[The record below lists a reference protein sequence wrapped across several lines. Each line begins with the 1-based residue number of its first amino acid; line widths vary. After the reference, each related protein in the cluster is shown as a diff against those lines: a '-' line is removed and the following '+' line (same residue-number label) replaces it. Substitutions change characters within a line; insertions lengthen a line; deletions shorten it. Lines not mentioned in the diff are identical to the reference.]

1 MLPRRSMASNHE
13 KISHNALRSVC
24 ATLSREEEALLR
36 LALQYRTNE
45 WSQVQLLNSLEILFR
60 ANQSRGKIVVCG
72 IGKLFKVATK
82 LVATLNSLSILSQEL
97 HPSEALHGDLGLLRE
112 NDCIILLTASGNTP
126 ELLLLL
132 PHVSKTIPIVLL
144 TSNKKLKL
152 SAHPQ
157 VRSLLYAELP
167 PHLKED
173 AIHGLPAPTVS
184 MTLALALADATVLAL
199 SEMIDA
205 DVLRR
210 KKVFSMKHP
219 GGSIGA
225 DLSHLNDNFIAVSE
239 SMKKSYRGSHSS
251 SILSLTDVRKSIFDI
266 EADASSKSRATVAS
280 SLTSSDDEDAQDTPK
295 QTQLQSALKTPHI
308 DTALSAIVKACPSYQ
323 IVRMTEAEFLKASE
337 IDLFKWT
344 AMFDYV
350 LYSSEIKD
358 TYAISTADVKAAM
371 RLEISQGYTPEVWRV
386 FVANLTND
394 FRQISI

>member
-13 KISHNALRSVC
+13 NMSQNALRSVC
-24 ATLSREEEALLR
+24 ATLSREEEAVLR

-60 ANQSRGKIVVCG
+60 THERRGKIVVCG

-97 HPSEALHGDLGLLRE
+97 HPAEALHGDLGMLRE

-132 PHVSKTIPIVLL
+132 PHVSKNIPIVLL

-152 SAHPQ
+152 SSHPQ
-157 VRSLLYAELP
+157 IRSLLYAELP

-173 AIHGLPAPTVS
+173 SIHGLPAPTVS

-199 SEMIDA
+199 SEMIDS

-225 DLSHLNDNFIAVSE
+225 DLSHLNDNLVSTE
-239 SMKKSYRGSHSS
+239 DSKKAFGGSHSS
-251 SILSLTDVRKSIFDI
+251 SILSLTDIRKGIFDV
-266 EADASSKSRATVAS
+266 ESDSSKNRNTVAS
-280 SLTSSDDEDAQDTPK
+280 SLTSSDDEETQQTPK
-295 QTQLQSALKTPHI
+295 QTHIQLPLGGQAI
-308 DTALSAIVKACPSYQ
+308 DAALSACVKACPSYQ
-323 IVRMTEAEFLKASE
+323 IMRTSEAELLRVSE
-337 IDLFKWT
+337 VDLFKWT
-344 AMFDYV
+344 AIYDYV
-350 LYSSEIKD
+350 LYMTESKN
-358 TYAISTADVKAAM
+358 TYAISTADIRAAM
-371 RLEISQGYTPEVWRV
+371 RLEISQGYTEDVWRV
-386 FVANLTND
+386 FVANLNND
-394 FRQISI
+394 FKPVAV